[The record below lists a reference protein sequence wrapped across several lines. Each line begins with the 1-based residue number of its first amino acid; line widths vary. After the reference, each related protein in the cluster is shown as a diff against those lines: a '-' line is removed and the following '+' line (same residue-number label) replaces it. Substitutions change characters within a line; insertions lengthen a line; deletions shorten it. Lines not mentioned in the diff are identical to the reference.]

1 MARRNGLMAGS
12 SGERRFLT
20 ATSDKETTGKGPK
33 GWPNLYLAVKLSA
46 MIGAITLQEFVVARQ
61 VEFAGA
67 TGDLSRLLTDIGTA
81 AKMVN
86 RHVNRAGLSGILGAH
101 EPDGQSAVNVQGE
114 AQQKLDVYADDTFHR
129 VLRSCLKVGGIVS
142 EEQPGILHVDH
153 SARGEGRG
161 YGKYVVCIDPLDGSS
176 NVDVNISVGTIFGI
190 HRRKSPLTG
199 PATAEDFLQPASD
212 LVAAGYVLYGSSTM
226 LVYSTGCGVNGFTFD
241 PSIGEFFLSHPDMRF
256 PDKARVYSM
265 NESYLDDAI
274 AGVKPYVKE
283 CRSRGMTA
291 RYTGALVADFH
302 RNLIHGGIYLYPGL
316 RDKPEG
322 KLRML
327 YEAQPLAFLA
337 HQAGGATRC
346 HLHDL
351 LHVCPT
357 SLHQRTPLFTGNA
370 EEVQR
375 IVAMMD
381 NAVENV

>member
-1 MARRNGLMAGS
+1 
-12 SGERRFLT
+12 
-20 ATSDKETTGKGPK
+20 
-33 GWPNLYLAVKLSA
+33 

-61 VEFAGA
+61 AEFAGA

-86 RHVNRAGLSGILGAH
+86 RHVNRAGLSGILGAY
-101 EPDGQSAVNVQGE
+101 EPDGHSSTNVQGE
-114 AQQKLDVYADDTFHR
+114 AQQKLDVYADDTLHR
-129 VLRSCLKVGGIVS
+129 VLRSCLKVGGLVS

-153 SARGEGRG
+153 SSRGEGRG

-190 HRRKSPLTG
+190 HRRRSPLSG
-199 PATAEDFLQPASD
+199 PATLDDFLQPASD

-256 PDKARVYSM
+256 PSSARVYSM
-265 NESYLDDAI
+265 NESYLDEAI
-274 AGVKPYVKE
+274 PGVKPYVKE
-283 CRSRGMTA
+283 CRARGLTA

-316 RDKPEG
+316 LDKPEG

-337 HQAGGATRC
+337 DQAGGATHC
-346 HLHDL
+346 HHHDL
-351 LHVCPT
+351 LHVQPT
-357 SLHQRTPLFTGNA
+357 ALHQRTPLFTGNR
-370 EEVQR
+370 EEVEHL
-375 IVAMMD
+375 VAMLME
-381 NAVENV
+381 AVENV

>member
-1 MARRNGLMAGS
+1 
-12 SGERRFLT
+12 
-20 ATSDKETTGKGPK
+20 
-33 GWPNLYLAVKLSA
+33 
-46 MIGAITLQEFVVARQ
+46 MIGANTLQEFVVARQ

-101 EPDGQSAVNVQGE
+101 QTDGSGTQNVQGE

-153 SARGEGRG
+153 SQRGQGKG

-176 NVDVNISVGTIFGI
+176 NIDVNISVGTIFGI
-190 HRRKSPLTG
+190 HRRRTPLTE
-199 PATAEDFLQPASD
+199 PASMEDFLQPAKD

-226 LVYSTGCGVNGFTFD
+226 LVYSTGCGVNGFTYD
-241 PSIGEFFLSHPDMRF
+241 PSIGEFFLSHPDMKF
-256 PDKARVYSM
+256 PEEARVYSM
-265 NESYLDDAI
+265 NESYLDEAVP
-274 AGVKPYVKE
+274 GVKPFVKA
-283 CRSRGMTA
+283 CRTRNMTA

-302 RNLIHGGIYLYPGL
+302 RNLINGGIYLYPGTQ
-316 RDKPEG
+316 DKPQG

-337 HQAGGATRC
+337 HQAGGSTRC
-346 HLHDL
+346 HSHDL
-351 LHVCPT
+351 LHMVPT
-357 SLHQRTPLFTGNA
+357 SLHQRTPLFTGNTK
-370 EEVQR
+370 EIKRLIDSMKQ
-375 IVAMMD
+375 
-381 NAVENV
+381 AVDKVHS